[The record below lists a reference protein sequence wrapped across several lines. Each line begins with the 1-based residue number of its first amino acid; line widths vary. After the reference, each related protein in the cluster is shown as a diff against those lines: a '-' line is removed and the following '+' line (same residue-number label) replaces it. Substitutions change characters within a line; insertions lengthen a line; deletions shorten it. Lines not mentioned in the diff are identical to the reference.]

1 MGVFAVA
8 DLHGNGEMW
17 VQVRSF
23 LKREDTLYVLG
34 DAADR
39 GPNGWA
45 IIKDILETPNIKYL
59 LGNHDVMLL
68 DTFVEDFDGF
78 GSHAYWN
85 YNGSFPTYT
94 DIQEDKNADKYLKEL
109 AGMPYYYRYE
119 NTKGDIIHLTHAG
132 FDPDREISELNDLV
146 WDRSHLVTKE
156 WRGADNEYCVFGHT
170 PVPNFREGAVEVKDC
185 TALLCGG
192 HKIDIDSGC
201 FATDELPI
209 LNLDTLE
216 VERICKYD
224 RW

>member
-1 MGVFAVA
+1 MGVFAIA
-8 DLHGNGEMW
+8 DLHGNW
-17 VQVRSF
+17 RLWARVRLT
-23 LKREDTLYVLG
+23 LKPEDTLYVLG

-39 GPNGWA
+39 GPDGWA
-45 IIKDILETPNIKYL
+45 IIKDILKTPNAKYL

-68 DTFVEDFDGF
+68 DTFIEDFDGF
-78 GSHAYWN
+78 DTRNYWSC
-85 YNGSFPTYT
+85 NGGFPTYSA
-94 DIQEDKNADKYLKEL
+94 IREDKNADKYLKEL

-132 FDPDREISELNDLV
+132 FDPDKEVSELNDLV

-170 PVPNFREGAVEVKDC
+170 PVPNFIEGVVEVKDC

-192 HKIDIDSGC
+192 HKIDIDNGC
-201 FATDELPI
+201 FATNVLPL

-216 VERICKYD
+216 VERIFKI
-224 RW
+224 

>member
-1 MGVFAVA
+1 MGVFAIA
-8 DLHGNGEMW
+8 DLHGNW
-17 VQVRSF
+17 RLWARVRLT
-23 LKREDTLYVLG
+23 LKPEDTLYVLG

-39 GPNGWA
+39 GPDGWA
-45 IIKDILETPNIKYL
+45 IIKDILKTPNAKYL

-68 DTFVEDFDGF
+68 DTFIEDFDGF
-78 GSHAYWN
+78 DTRNYWSC
-85 YNGSFPTYT
+85 NGGFPTYSA
-94 DIQEDKNADKYLKEL
+94 IREDKNADKYLKEL

-132 FDPDREISELNDLV
+132 FDPDKEVSELNDLV

-170 PVPNFREGAVEVKDC
+170 PVPNFIEGVVEVKDC
-185 TALLCGG
+185 TALLCEG

-201 FATDELPI
+201 FATNILPL

-216 VERICKYD
+216 VERIFKYD
-224 RW
+224 L